1 MDIYFKRLTPTALTH
16 PAKVGNTV
24 LDDPFFSSSGDIAL
38 LSIGRHS
45 DHPPATRA
53 APAGRSSWLHE
64 LACQ

>member
-1 MDIYFKRLTPTALTH
+1 MENGTGAFY
-16 PAKVGNTV
+16 
-24 LDDPFFSSSGDIAL
+24 SSSGDIAL

-53 APAGRSSWLHE
+53 APAGRFSWLHE